1 MSRFVPLFLSV
12 VCLSLAA
19 PACNKPADPA
29 KAEAKDVN
37 QIPAADPKPGAPG
50 ELGALPDP
58 VAIVN
63 GKPLTLA
70 DFKSIYDLKVQKYAE
85 RGREI
90 PPSADRR
97 YRKSI
102 TERLVYQEVLRQEA
116 AARNIKYDEKELGER
131 EAEQRQGIKDWDKHL
146 VRRGETEQ
154 SLRDMYIA
162 EIVEKQLLAADGKLT
177 VTDAEVDEEYE
188 KIKPNYKSDADRV
201 QASHIL
207 IPIGPQNQPTVGA
220 EKPPEP
226 TAEERKQWTAEA
238 MAKAEE
244 LYKKAT
250 TPGTDFAQLAKEN
263 SIGPSADKG
272 GDLGVFTK
280 DRMVEEFS
288 VVAFKLKP
296 GEISKPVETKFGVH
310 IIKLIAKYPPGDL
323 PKEALVEQIRE
334 RLSQRKLHQGR
345 RDLKEALLA
354 RYKVENKMEEAL
366 GPDPRAKKGMPG
378 PGGNKLAPGAGPQ
391 MGSLPPDHPPIG
403 DGSVQPKNGPTP
415 GLTKPNAPPTGPDAK
430 VADEPKGG
438 DADGG
443 DGE

>member
-1 MSRFVPLFLSV
+1 MSRLPLFLSV
-12 VCLSLAA
+12 VCLSLA
-19 PACNKPADPA
+19 PACNNKPAEPA

-37 QIPAADPKPGAPG
+37 QIPNADAKGGAA

-58 VAIVN
+58 VALVN
-63 GKPLTLA
+63 AKPITLTE
-70 DFKSIYDLKVQKYAE
+70 FKTIYDLKVAKYAE

-116 AARNIKYDEKELGER
+116 EAKAVKYNGAELAER
-131 EAEQRQGIKDWDKHL
+131 ETQQKQGIKDWEKHL
-146 VRRGETEQ
+146 LRRGETEK

-162 EIVEKQLLAADGKLT
+162 EIVEKQLLEGAGKLS

-207 IPIGPQNQPTVGA
+207 IPIGPQTEGSV

-226 TAEERKQWTAEA
+226 SPEDKKKWTQEA

-244 LYKKAT
+244 MYKKAT
-250 TPGTDFAQLAKEN
+250 APGADFAKLAKEN

-296 GEISKPVETKFGVH
+296 GEISKPVETKFGIHV
-310 IIKLIAKYPPGDL
+310 IKVQNRYAPGDL
-323 PKEALVEQIRE
+323 PKEALIEQIRE

-345 RDLKEALLA
+345 RDLKEELLA

-366 GPDPRAKKGMPG
+366 GPDPRSTRPKIG
-378 PGGNKLAPGAGPQ
+378 PRAQPK
-391 MGSLPPDHPPIG
+391 METMEKMDSLPADHPPIG
-403 DGSVQPKNGPTP
+403 DGSVPPKNAPTP
-415 GLTKPNAPPTGPDAK
+415 GQPVKGKTGPDAIE
-430 VADEPKGG
+430 EPKGG

>member
-1 MSRFVPLFLSV
+1 LSL
-12 VCLSLAA
+12 VCLSLA
-19 PACNKPADPA
+19 PACNNKPAEPTKADA
-29 KAEAKDVN
+29 KNVN
-37 QIPAADPKPGAPG
+37 TIPEPKAAPG

-58 VAIVN
+58 VALVN
-63 GKPLTLA
+63 GKPVTLA
-70 DFKSIYDLKVQKYAE
+70 EFKTIYDLKVQKYAE

-116 AARNIKYDEKELGER
+116 AAKGVKYNEAELAER
-131 EAEQRQGIKDWDKHL
+131 EAQQKQGIKDWDKHL

-162 EIVEKQLLAADGKLT
+162 ELVEKQLLELGGKLG

-188 KIKPNYKSDADRV
+188 KIKPNYKSDAERV
-201 QASHIL
+201 HAAHIL
-207 IPIGPQNQPTVGA
+207 IPIGPQNEPTMGA

-226 TAEERKQWTAEA
+226 SPEDKKKWTAEA
-238 MAKAEE
+238 LAKAEE
-244 LYKKAT
+244 LYKKAIA
-250 TPGTDFAQLAKEN
+250 PGADFGQLAKEN

-288 VVAFKLKP
+288 AVAFKLKP

-310 IIKLIAKYPPGDL
+310 IIKMIDKYPPGDL

-334 RLSQRKLHQGR
+334 RLGQRKLHQGR
-345 RDLKEALLA
+345 RDLKEELLG

-366 GPDPRAKKGMPG
+366 GPDPRAVKRPG
-378 PGGNKLAPGAGPQ
+378 RMIQPAVPNG
-391 MGSLPPDHPPIG
+391 LPPDHPPIG
-403 DGSVQPKNGPTP
+403 DGSVPPANGPAP
-415 GLTKPNAPPTGPDAK
+415 AEKAAPMPEAAPPGGKA
-430 VADEPKGG
+430 EGG
-438 DADGG
+438 DADG
-443 DGE
+443 E

>member
-1 MSRFVPLFLSV
+1 MSRLVPMFLSV
-12 VCLSLAA
+12 VCLSLA
-19 PACNKPADPA
+19 PACNNKPVEPA
-29 KAEAKDVN
+29 KAEAKDAN
-37 QIPAADPKPGAPG
+37 AIPNAASKAGT

-58 VAIVN
+58 VALVN
-63 GKPLTLA
+63 SKPITLEE
-70 DFKSIYDLKVQKYAE
+70 FKSIYDLKVAKYAE

-90 PPSADRR
+90 PASADRR

-116 AARNIKYDEKELGER
+116 EAKGVKYNEAELAER
-131 EAEQRQGIKDWDKHL
+131 ETQQKQGIKDWDKHL
-146 VRRGETEQ
+146 LRRGETEK
-154 SLRDMYIA
+154 SLRDMYVA
-162 EIVEKQLLAADGKLT
+162 EIVEKQILESTGKLA

-207 IPIGPQNQPTVGA
+207 IPIGPQAEGV

-226 TAEERKQWTAEA
+226 TPDDKKKWTQEA

-250 TPGTDFAQLAKEN
+250 APGADFAQLAKEN

-310 IIKLIAKYPPGDL
+310 IIKLINKYAPGDL

-334 RLSQRKLHQGR
+334 RLGQRKLHQGR
-345 RDLKEALLA
+345 RDLKEELLG
-354 RYKVENKMEEAL
+354 RYKVENKMEEVL
-366 GPDPRAKKGMPG
+366 GPDPRATRAGG
-378 PGGNKLAPGAGPQ
+378 PGKGAMRMGP
-391 MGSLPPDHPPIG
+391 MDNLPPQHPPVG
-403 DGSVQPKNGPTP
+403 DGSVPPMNAP
-415 GLTKPNAPPTGPDAK
+415 TKPIGMPMPPKPKSGPDAAGA
-430 VADEPKGG
+430 ADEAKGG
-438 DADGG
+438 EADGG

>member
-1 MSRFVPLFLSV
+1 MSRLVSRLVPSFLSIA
-12 VCLSLAA
+12 CLALA
-19 PACNKPADPA
+19 PACTNKPAEPA
-29 KAEAKDVN
+29 KAETKDVN
-37 QIPAADPKPGAPG
+37 TIPVADSKAGGG

-58 VAIVN
+58 VALVN
-63 GKPLTLA
+63 DKPITLA
-70 DFKSIYDLKVQKYAE
+70 EFKTIYDLKVQKYAE

-102 TERLVYQEVLRQEA
+102 TERLVYQEVLNQEA
-116 AARNIKYDEKELGER
+116 AAKGVKHNQAELAER
-131 EAEQRQGIKDWDKHL
+131 ETQQKQGIKDWDKHL
-146 VRRGETEQ
+146 VRRGETEK

-162 EIVEKQLLAADGKLT
+162 ELVEKQLLENAGKLT
-177 VTDAEVDEEYE
+177 VTDKEIDEEYE

-201 QASHIL
+201 HAAHIL
-207 IPIGPQNQPTVGA
+207 IPIGPQNQPAMGGA
-220 EKPPEP
+220 EKQPEP
-226 TAEERKQWTAEA
+226 SAEEKAKWTQEA

-250 TPGTDFAQLAKEN
+250 APGADFAQLAKEN

-310 IIKLIAKYPPGDL
+310 IIKILEKYPPGDL
-323 PKEALVEQIRE
+323 PKAALIEQIRE
-334 RLSQRKLHQGR
+334 RLGQRKLHQGR
-345 RDLKEALLA
+345 RDLKEELLA
-354 RYKVENKMEEAL
+354 RYTVKNLMEEAL
-366 GPDPRAKKGMPG
+366 GPDPRTLKR
-378 PGGNKLAPGAGPQ
+378 PGGRAMPKTDG
-391 MGSLPPDHPPIG
+391 LPPDHPPIG
-403 DGSVQPKNGPTP
+403 DGSVPPPNGPR
-415 GLTKPNAPPTGPDAK
+415 PDAK
-430 VADEPKGG
+430 SGPGAIAPGKPGPAGADNQPENKG
-438 DADGG
+438 DADG

>member
-1 MSRFVPLFLSV
+1 MSRFVPLFLSIA
-12 VCLSLAA
+12 CLSLA
-19 PACNKPADPA
+19 PACTNKPAEPA
-29 KAEAKDVN
+29 KAETKDAST
-37 QIPAADPKPGAPG
+37 IPNGETKAAAG

-58 VAIVN
+58 VALVN
-63 GKPLTLA
+63 NKPISLA
-70 DFKSIYDLKVQKYAE
+70 EFRTIYDLKVQKYAE

-116 AARNIKYDEKELGER
+116 EAKGVKYNEAELAER
-131 EAEQRQGIKDWDKHL
+131 EVQQKQGIKDWDKHL
-146 VRRGETEQ
+146 VRRGETEK

-162 EIVEKQLLAADGKLT
+162 ELVEKQLLENAGKLT
-177 VTDAEVDEEYE
+177 VTDKEIDEEYE

-201 QASHIL
+201 HAAHIL
-207 IPIGPQNQPTVGA
+207 IPIGPQNQPTMGA

-226 TAEERKQWTAEA
+226 SAEDKQKWTQEA
-238 MAKAEE
+238 MAKADE

-250 TPGTDFAQLAKEN
+250 APGADFAQLAKEN

-310 IIKLIAKYPPGDL
+310 IIKVLEKYPPGDL

-334 RLSQRKLHQGR
+334 RLGQRKLHQGR
-345 RDLKEALLA
+345 RDLKEELLA
-354 RYKVENKMEEAL
+354 RYTIKNTMEEAL
-366 GPDPRAKKGMPG
+366 GPDPRTLKR
-378 PGGNKLAPGAGPQ
+378 PGGRALPKLDG
-391 MGSLPPDHPPIG
+391 LPPDHPPLG
-403 DGSVQPKNGPTP
+403 DGSVPPPNGAVGGTP
-415 GLTKPNAPPTGPDAK
+415 VAPGKSGPGAV
-430 VADEPKGG
+430 VAPGAPAGGAAAPEAKGG
-438 DADGG
+438 DVDGG

>member
-1 MSRFVPLFLSV
+1 MSRLPLFLSV

-19 PACNKPADPA
+19 PACTNKPVEPA
-29 KAEAKDVN
+29 KAEAKDAN
-37 QIPAADPKPGAPG
+37 QIPNSDAKGGA

-58 VAIVN
+58 VALVN
-63 GKPLTLA
+63 AKPISLA
-70 DFKSIYDLKVQKYAE
+70 EFKSIYDLKVAKYAE

-116 AARNIKYDEKELGER
+116 EAKAVKYNEAELAER
-131 EAEQRQGIKDWDKHL
+131 ETQQKQGIKDWEKHL
-146 VRRGETEQ
+146 LRRGETEK

-162 EIVEKQLLAADGKLT
+162 EIVEKQLLEGAGKLT
-177 VTDAEVDEEYE
+177 VTQAEIDEEYE

-207 IPIGPQNQPTVGA
+207 IPIGPQTEGA
-220 EKPPEP
+220 VEKPPEP
-226 TAEERKQWTAEA
+226 SPEEKKKWTAEA
-238 MAKAEE
+238 MTKAED

-250 TPGTDFAQLAKEN
+250 APGADFAKLAKEN

-288 VVAFKLKP
+288 AVAFKLKP
-296 GEISKPVETKFGVH
+296 GEISRPVETKFGIH
-310 IIKLIAKYPPGDL
+310 IIKVLNKYAPGDL

-345 RDLKEALLA
+345 RDLKEELLA

-366 GPDPRAKKGMPG
+366 GPDPRSTRPKGVG
-378 PGGNKLAPGAGPQ
+378 PRVQPKMDG
-391 MGSLPPDHPPIG
+391 LPPDHPPVG
-403 DGSVQPKNGPTP
+403 DGSVPPKNSPPPGVKPKSGPE
-415 GLTKPNAPPTGPDAK
+415 A
-430 VADEPKGG
+430 VEEPRGG

>member
-1 MSRFVPLFLSV
+1 MSRLPLFLSV
-12 VCLSLAA
+12 VCLSLA
-19 PACNKPADPA
+19 PACTNKPVEPA

-37 QIPAADPKPGAPG
+37 QIPNADAKGG
-50 ELGALPDP
+50 VTELGALPDP
-58 VAIVN
+58 VALVN
-63 GKPLTLA
+63 TKPVTLA
-70 DFKSIYDLKVQKYAE
+70 EFKSIYDLKVAKYAE

-116 AARNIKYDEKELGER
+116 EAKAVKYNEAELAER
-131 EAEQRQGIKDWDKHL
+131 ETQQKQGIKDWDKHL
-146 VRRGETEQ
+146 LRRGETEK

-162 EIVEKQLLAADGKLT
+162 EIVEKQLLEGAGKLT

-207 IPIGPQNQPTVGA
+207 IPIGPQTEGSV

-226 TAEERKQWTAEA
+226 SPEDKKKWTQEA
-238 MAKAEE
+238 MTKAEE
-244 LYKKAT
+244 MYKKAT
-250 TPGTDFAQLAKEN
+250 APGADFAKLAKEN

-296 GEISKPVETKFGVH
+296 GEISKPVETKFGIH
-310 IIKLIAKYPPGDL
+310 IIKVLNRYAPGDL
-323 PKEALVEQIRE
+323 PKEALIEQIRE

-345 RDLKEALLA
+345 RDLKEELLA

-366 GPDPRAKKGMPG
+366 GPDPRSTRPKIG
-378 PGGNKLAPGAGPQ
+378 PRTQPKPDG
-391 MGSLPPDHPPIG
+391 LPPEHPPIG
-403 DGSVQPKNGPTP
+403 DGSLPPKNAPSPGTP
-415 GLTKPNAPPTGPDAK
+415 AKGKTGPDA
-430 VADEPKGG
+430 VEEPKGA

>member
-19 PACNKPADPA
+19 PACSKPADPV

-37 QIPAADPKPGAPG
+37 QIPAAAPKPGAPG

-58 VAIVN
+58 VATVN
-63 GKPLTLA
+63 GKALTLA
-70 DFKSIYDLKVQKYAE
+70 DFRTIYDLKVQKYAE

-116 AARNIKYDEKELGER
+116 AARNIKYNETELATR

-162 EIVEKQLLAADGKLT
+162 EIVEKQLLEADNKLT
-177 VTDAEVDEEYE
+177 VTEAEVDEEYE

-207 IPIGPQNQPTVGA
+207 IPIGPQDQPTMGA

-226 TAEERKQWTAEA
+226 TAEERKKWTAEA
-238 MAKAEE
+238 MTRAEE

-250 TPGTDFAQLAKEN
+250 APGVDFAQLAKEN

-310 IIKLIAKYPPGDL
+310 IIKLLAKYPPGDL

-378 PGGNKLAPGAGPQ
+378 PGGKPPAGGPQ
-391 MGSLPPDHPPIG
+391 MGNLPVDHPPIG
-403 DGSVQPKNGPTP
+403 DGSVPPSNSPTP
-415 GLTKPNAPPTGPDAK
+415 KPAPIGIAGPK
-430 VADEPKGG
+430 VADQPDKGG

>member
-1 MSRFVPLFLSV
+1 MSRLAPFFLSLA
-12 VCLSLAA
+12 CLSLATTA
-19 PACNKPADPA
+19 VVACNKPAEPA

-37 QIPAADPKPGAPG
+37 QIPNAEANKPGAG

-58 VAIVN
+58 VALVN
-63 GKPLTLA
+63 GKPLSLA
-70 DFKSIYDLKVQKYAE
+70 EFRTIYDLKVQKYAE

-116 AARNIKYDEKELGER
+116 EAKGIKYDEKELGKR
-131 EAEQRQGIKDWDKHL
+131 EAEQKQGIKDWDKHL
-146 VRRGETEQ
+146 IRRGETEK

-162 EIVEKQLLAADGKLT
+162 EIVEKQLLESAGKLT
-177 VTDAEVDEEYE
+177 VTDAEIDEEYE
-188 KIKPNYKSDADRV
+188 KIKQNYKSDADRV

-207 IPIGPQNQPTVGA
+207 IPIGPQDQPAAGPD
-220 EKPPEP
+220 KPPEP
-226 TAEERKQWTAEA
+226 SPEDQKKYKAEA
-238 MAKAEE
+238 LAKAEE

-250 TPGTDFAQLAKEN
+250 APGADFAQLAREN

-288 VVAFKLKP
+288 AVAFKLKP

-323 PKEALVEQIRE
+323 PKAALVEQIRE
-334 RLSQRKLHQGR
+334 RLGQRKLHQGR
-345 RDLKEALLA
+345 RDLKEELLG
-354 RYKVENKMEEAL
+354 RYKIENKMEEAL
-366 GPDPRAKKGMPG
+366 GPDPRAKKG
-378 PGGNKLAPGAGPQ
+378 PGGRMQPNLGG
-391 MGSLPPDHPPIG
+391 LPPEHPPIP
-403 DGSVQPKNGPTP
+403 DGSV
-415 GLTKPNAPPTGPDAK
+415 PPMNDPSKAGKTGPGAK
-430 VADEPKGG
+430 AEPSDEPKGG
-438 DADGG
+438 EDGG